1 MSGFLADYGACF
13 ALAWTLDEGCIGLPM
28 DRLQRLPK
36 VDRSRPVEAVNAGIP

>member
-1 MSGFLADYGACF
+1 MPGVLAAYGACS

-36 VDRSRPVEAVNAGIP
+36 IDR